1 MAMSLGGPN
10 PLMNYL
16 VRMVTPMRREFG
28 RQLDVQQFMHDFE
41 YAADVLRE
49 ALRSQDP
56 RLVDY
61 ARYVQDHLQGPRSG
75 HAPPTPPAAAAPSKT
90 PAAPAIAPPGAGAVQ
105 APPSAAAPTG
115 PTEDELR
122 ARILKKYT
130 SGLR

>member
-16 VRMVTPMRREFG
+16 VRMVTPLRREFG
-28 RQLDVQQFMHDFE
+28 RNLDVQQFMHDFE
-41 YAADVLRE
+41 YAADVLRD

-61 ARYVQDHLQGPRSG
+61 ARYVQNHLQGPRSG
-75 HAPPTPPAAAAPSKT
+75 HAPPTPPDTAVSKA
-90 PAAPAIAPPGAGAVQ
+90 PAAPAAASPGTAQ
-105 APPSAAAPTG
+105 APAAPTS

>member
-16 VRMVTPMRREFG
+16 VRMVTPLRREFG
-28 RQLDVQQFMHDFE
+28 RNLDVQQFMHDFE
-41 YAADVLRE
+41 YAADVLRD

-61 ARYVQDHLQGPRSG
+61 ARYVQNHLQGPRSG
-75 HAPPTPPAAAAPSKT
+75 HAPPTPPDTAVSKA
-90 PAAPAIAPPGAGAVQ
+90 PAAPAAASPGTAQ
-105 APPSAAAPTG
+105 APAVPTS

>member
-1 MAMSLGGPN
+1 MSLGGPN

-16 VRMVTPMRREFG
+16 VRMVTPLRREFG
-28 RQLDVQQFMHDFE
+28 RNLDVQQFMHDFE
-41 YAADVLRE
+41 YAADVLRD

-61 ARYVQDHLQGPRSG
+61 ARYVQNHLQGPRSG
-75 HAPPTPPAAAAPSKT
+75 HAPPTPPDTAVSKA
-90 PAAPAIAPPGAGAVQ
+90 PAAPAAASPGTAQ
-105 APPSAAAPTG
+105 APAAPTS